1 VFRNFGKNADYPKPL
16 FLKKWQQGSSILE
29 HKPLHQKL
37 MATKVLL
44 FFDRRLADDTIRKF
58 IATNQGN
65 LEIINSFIC
74 R

>member
-1 VFRNFGKNADYPKPL
+1 MAT
-16 FLKKWQQGSSILE
+16 GSSILK